1 MRIFLIFIFG
11 FLLFSCSKQ
20 DQSNHVN
27 VKEYRDFI
35 EAHPQKSDSI
45 LKIVAQYNKE
55 NRLKKDD
62 KIWFVSNVL
71 PTLKDA
77 NERIDF
83 LKKTIKEVTP
93 NNDEIVANLPVLYNY
108 ISFEYYQKNDSENA
122 IKSAFKGVEYAL
134 IVKKKFGLEKSN
146 LEFSYYN
153 LALGYRSAGD
163 FVNYKKYLNLSLI
176 NSSFEDSKGYIFQ
189 NLGDYYLSY
198 KQIDS
203 AFYYTK
209 MAKENYSKMNNKISM
224 ADISLNLATLYYE
237 KQEYEKA
244 KQELNPET
252 LHLLIDS
259 EIINAQH
266 YALLGKIEVKLN
278 NLQSAKQYL
287 DKSLQLIQIDEEK
300 INYYSALSD
309 YYIKKGNLAASNEA
323 LINLVK
329 YNDKYHDQ
337 LIIDKSK
344 TLEKGF
350 YLKQKDLQIKKL
362 LLENQITS
370 EKSKSKS
377 ILIFAILFLVLILGI
392 FYYLFSKNKELKAE
406 NQRNILE
413 QKLFAS
419 QMSPHFI
426 FNALSAIQAE
436 VLNNNTKEANLYLTK
451 FGKLLQNV
459 LLNTNQEYV
468 TIASEYKNLI
478 NYIDLQKIRYKN
490 FEYKLDVYEGITDDE
505 DEIPPMLL
513 QPLVENAIEHG
524 IKTLEHGIIKIVI
537 KKYHEVLQCQIIDNG
552 IGLNSNSKSN
562 NISTSLIK
570 KRLKYLSTKTNE
582 KLDLTIENNSKSGVT
597 SSISISY
604 KTKF

>member
-1 MRIFLIFIFG
+1 MRNFILFIFG
-11 FLLFSCSKQ
+11 LLLLSCSNQ
-20 DQSNHVN
+20 DQSNYVN
-27 VKEYRDFI
+27 VKKYKDFI
-35 EAHPQKSDSI
+35 EAHPEKSDSI
-45 LKIVAQYNKE
+45 LKIVSRFDKE
-55 NRLKKDD
+55 NKLKKDD
-62 KIWFVSNVL
+62 KIWYISNVL
-71 PTLKDA
+71 FTLKDVD
-77 NERIDF
+77 ERIKL

-93 NNDEIVANLPVLYNY
+93 HNDEIVSNLPVLYNY
-108 ISFEYYQKNDSENA
+108 LSFEYYQKNDFENA

-134 IVKKKFGLEKSN
+134 IVKKNFGLKKSN

-163 FVNYKKYLNLSLI
+163 FVNYKKYLKLSLK
-176 NSSFEDSKGYIFQ
+176 NSTFKDSKGYIFQ

-209 MAKENYSKMNNKISM
+209 MAKENYSKMNNEISM

-244 KQELNPET
+244 KQELNSRT
-252 LHLLIDS
+252 LQILIDNQY
-259 EIINAQH
+259 INAQH
-266 YALLGKIEVKLN
+266 YALLGKIETKLN
-278 NLQSAKQYL
+278 NLQSAKQNL
-287 DKSLQLIQIDEEK
+287 DKSLQLIQTDEER
-300 INYYSALSD
+300 INYYRALSE
-309 YYIKKGNLAASNEA
+309 YYIKKGNLASSNEA
-323 LINLVK
+323 LNNLVK

-362 LLENQITS
+362 LLENQVTS

-377 ILIFAILFLVLILGI
+377 ILIFAILFLVLLLGI

-478 NYIDLQKIRYKN
+478 HYIDLQKIRYKN
-490 FEYKLDVYEGITDDE
+490 FEYNLDVYEGIIDDE

-524 IKTLEHGIIKIVI
+524 IKTLENGIIKIVI
-537 KKYHEVLQCQIIDNG
+537 KKYNEVLQCQIIDNG
-552 IGLNSNSKSN
+552 KGLQANSKSN

-570 KRLKYLSTKTNE
+570 KRLKYLSTKTNK
-582 KLDLTIENNSKSGVT
+582 KLDLIIENNSKSGVT
-597 SSISISY
+597 ASIIIPY
-604 KTKF
+604 KAKF